1 MNDTYVECLVE
12 RKTNGF
18 IKFLKYFLIS
28 LTVVLALGSLLFN
41 ITVGFILAIVL
52 GVVSY
57 FVSTYTDI
65 EFEYLY
71 VDKQISV
78 DKVFAKSKRKAVA
91 KYDVDKMEIMAPIK
105 SYKLDDYKN
114 RQSKVVDYSSGVEKQ
129 PDRRFVFYYDG
140 KEKVIIEPSEGF
152 VKAIMNVA
160 PRKVVTY

>member
-140 KEKVIIEPSEGF
+140 KEKVIIEPSEDF

>member
-52 GVVSY
+52 GVASY

-91 KYDVDKMEIMAPIK
+91 KYDVDKMELMAPIK

-140 KEKVIIEPSEGF
+140 KEKVIIEPSEDF

>member
-114 RQSKVVDYSSGVEKQ
+114 RQSKVVDYSSGVENQ

-140 KEKVIIEPSEGF
+140 KEKVIIEPSEDF